1 MTLAIY
7 SDEGLQLAA
16 ENLEVFT
23 FTIFFILNK
32 MFLTRSATNLRKVI
46 MYSTDRLNSIYIYIY
61 IVTNW

>member
-1 MTLAIY
+1 MTVAIY

-16 ENLEVFT
+16 KSLEVFT
-23 FTIFFILNK
+23 LNK

-61 IVTNW
+61 IYDRTLAI

>member
-46 MYSTDRLNSIYIYIY
+46 MYSTDRLNSIYIYI
-61 IVTNW
+61 